1 MNSKE
6 ISNLI
11 TQIARI
17 RNVDITYVSETL
29 RMAII
34 AGLKRRFGQD
44 AEIEVEIAP
53 DASSIKVFMVKKVVV
68 KFTDPVTE
76 IEKSEAQKIK
86 PEIKAGEQLR
96 IEIPIEEIGRS
107 AIRKASDELV
117 LKLRE
122 AERNKLFDE
131 FNRKRNE
138 IISGTITKIGKDEI
152 AVNIGLTEAILTNRD
167 QLKTDHYRQGAPI
180 KALVYRVEKTPIGPR
195 IFLSRTHNDFLKKL
209 LIKEVPE
216 IREGIVEIKTI
227 ARAPGF
233 RAKVAVSSNDEKV
246 DPVGACVGYRKSRI
260 QNVIKELSGEKI
272 DIVLYGKEITAYIS
286 RALAPAKTKEVFKE
300 GDGYFVIV
308 PDEDFSIAIGKK
320 GQNVWLASSLA
331 GVRLEVLKASDY
343 GNRQLIA
350 KSKGISLRDLELS
363 EEEIEKLQDVQII
376 SAFDILNVTSEQ
388 LAQITNYEIEKVEE
402 LKKVVKEKLLTLLEL
417 QEKP

>member
-1 MNSKE
+1 MSKE

-29 RMAII
+29 KMAII
-34 AGLKRRFGQD
+34 AGLKRRFGPN
-44 AEIEVEIAP
+44 AEIEVEITP
-53 DASSIKVFMVKKVVV
+53 DASSIQVFMTKKVVLKV
-68 KFTDPVTE
+68 KESVTE
-76 IEKSEAQKIK
+76 IDKAEAQLKM
-86 PEIKAGEQLR
+86 PDIKAGQKIR
-96 IEIPIEEIGRS
+96 IEIPLEEIGRS
-107 AIRKASDELV
+107 AIRKASDELI

-152 AVNIGLTEAILTNRD
+152 TVNIGLSEAILTNRD

-195 IFLSRTHNDFLKKL
+195 VFLSRTHNDFLKKL

-216 IREGIVEIKTI
+216 IRGGIVEMKAI

-233 RAKVAVSSNDEKV
+233 RAKVAVISNNEKV

-260 QNVIKELSGEKI
+260 QNVINELSGEKI
-272 DIVLYGKEITAYIS
+272 DIVLYSKEITAFIT

-300 GDGYFVIV
+300 GEGYFVIV
-308 PDEDFSIAIGKK
+308 PDEDFAIAIGKK
-320 GQNVWLASSLA
+320 GQNVWLASNLA
-331 GVRLEVLKASDY
+331 GVRLEVLKVSDY
-343 GNRQLIA
+343 KNRQLINKA
-350 KSKGISLRDLELS
+350 KNVSLRDLELS
-363 EEEIEKLQDVQII
+363 DEEMTKLQDAQVIT
-376 SAFDILNVTSEQ
+376 AFDILNISTEQ
-388 LAQITNYEIEKVEE
+388 LVQSSGIESEKIEE
-402 LKKVVKEKLLTLLEL
+402 LKKVVKERLLTE
-417 QEKP
+417 

>member
-1 MNSKE
+1 MNKE

-29 RMAII
+29 KMAII
-34 AGLKRRFGQD
+34 AGLKRRFGPN
-44 AEIEVEIAP
+44 AEIEVEITP
-53 DASSIKVFMVKKVVV
+53 DVSSIHVFMTKKVVLKV
-68 KFTDPVTE
+68 KEPVTE
-76 IEKSEAQKIK
+76 IDKADAQLKM
-86 PEIKAGEQLR
+86 PDIKAGQKIR
-96 IEIPIEEIGRS
+96 IEIPLEEIGRS
-107 AIRKASDELV
+107 AIRKASDELI

-152 AVNIGLTEAILTNRD
+152 TVNIGLTEAILTNRD

-180 KALVYRVEKTPIGPR
+180 KALVYRIEKTPIGPR
-195 IFLSRTHNDFLKKL
+195 VYLSRTHNDFLKKL

-216 IREGIVEIKTI
+216 IREGIVEMKAI

-233 RAKVAVSSNDEKV
+233 RAKVAVLSNNEKV

-260 QNVIKELSGEKI
+260 QNIINELSGEKI
-272 DIVLYGKEITAYIS
+272 DIVLYSKEITAFIT

-300 GDGYFVIV
+300 GEGYFVIV

-320 GQNVWLASSLA
+320 GQNVWLAGNLA

-343 GNRQLIA
+343 KNRQLINKA
-350 KSKGISLRDLELS
+350 KNVSLRDLELS
-363 EEEIEKLQDVQII
+363 DEEMIKLQDAQVIT
-376 SAFDILNVTSEQ
+376 AFDILNISTEQ
-388 LAQITNYEIEKVEE
+388 LAQSSGIEPEKIEE
-402 LKKVVKEKLLTLLEL
+402 LKKVVKERLWTE
-417 QEKP
+417 

>member
-1 MNSKE
+1 MSKE

-29 RMAII
+29 KMAII
-34 AGLKRRFGQD
+34 AGLKRRFGPN
-44 AEIEVEIAP
+44 AEIEVEITP
-53 DASSIKVFMVKKVVV
+53 DASSIQVFMTKKVVLKV
-68 KFTDPVTE
+68 KESVTE
-76 IEKSEAQKIK
+76 IDKAEAQLKM
-86 PEIKAGEQLR
+86 PDIKAGQKIR
-96 IEIPIEEIGRS
+96 IEIPLEEIGRS
-107 AIRKASDELV
+107 AIRKASDELI

-152 AVNIGLTEAILTNRD
+152 TVNIGLSEAILTNRD

-195 IFLSRTHNDFLKKL
+195 VFLSRTHNDFLKKL

-216 IREGIVEIKTI
+216 IREGIVEMKAI

-233 RAKVAVSSNDEKV
+233 RAKVAVISNNEKV

-260 QNVIKELSGEKI
+260 QNVINELSGEKI
-272 DIVLYGKEITAYIS
+272 DIVLYSKEITAFIT

-300 GDGYFVIV
+300 GEGYFVIV
-308 PDEDFSIAIGKK
+308 PDEDFAIAIGKK
-320 GQNVWLASSLA
+320 GQNVWLASNLA
-331 GVRLEVLKASDY
+331 GVRLEVLKVSDY
-343 GNRQLIA
+343 KNRQLINKA
-350 KSKGISLRDLELS
+350 KNVSLRDLELS
-363 EEEIEKLQDVQII
+363 DEEMTKLQDAQVIT
-376 SAFDILNVTSEQ
+376 AFDILNISTEQ
-388 LAQITNYEIEKVEE
+388 LVQSSGIESEKIEE
-402 LKKVVKEKLLTLLEL
+402 LKKVVKERLLTE
-417 QEKP
+417 

>member
-1 MNSKE
+1 MNKE

-29 RMAII
+29 KMAII
-34 AGLKRRFGQD
+34 AGLKRRFGPN
-44 AEIEVEIAP
+44 AEFEVEITP
-53 DASSIKVFMVKKVVV
+53 DASSIQVFMTKKVVLKV
-68 KFTDPVTE
+68 KEPVTE
-76 IEKSEAQKIK
+76 IDKREARLKM
-86 PEIKAGEQLR
+86 PDIKAGQKIR
-96 IEIPIEEIGRS
+96 IEIPLEEIGRT
-107 AIRKASDELV
+107 AIRKASDELI

-138 IISGTITKIGKDEI
+138 IISGTITKIGNDEI
-152 AVNIGLTEAILTNRD
+152 TVNIGLTEAILTNRD

-195 IFLSRTHNDFLKKL
+195 VFLSRTHNDFLKKL

-216 IREGIVEIKTI
+216 IREGIVEMKAI

-233 RAKVAVSSNDEKV
+233 RAKVAVLSNNEKV
-246 DPVGACVGYRKSRI
+246 DPIGACVGYRKSRI
-260 QNVIKELSGEKI
+260 QNVINELSGEKI
-272 DIVLYGKEITAYIS
+272 DIVLYSKEITAFIT

-300 GDGYFVIV
+300 GESYFVIV
-308 PDEDFSIAIGKK
+308 PDEDFAIAIGKK
-320 GQNVWLASSLA
+320 GQNVGLASNLA

-343 GNRQLIA
+343 KNRQLINKA
-350 KSKGISLRDLELS
+350 KNVSLRDLELS
-363 EEEIEKLQDVQII
+363 DEEMTKLQDAQVIT
-376 SAFDILNVTSEQ
+376 AFDILNISTEQ
-388 LAQITNYEIEKVEE
+388 LVQSSGIESEKIEE
-402 LKKVVKEKLLTLLEL
+402 LKKVVKERLWTE
-417 QEKP
+417 

>member
-29 RMAII
+29 KMAII

-44 AEIEVEIAP
+44 AEFDVEISP
-53 DASSIKVFMVKKVVV
+53 DASSINVFMLKKVVMTV
-68 KFTDPVTE
+68 LDPTLE
-76 IEKSEAQKIK
+76 IEKSEAQAKK
-86 PEIKAGEQLR
+86 ADAKAGDQIRL
-96 IEIPIEEIGRS
+96 EIPLEEIGRS
-107 AIRKASDELV
+107 AIRKASDELM

-122 AERNKLFDE
+122 AERNKMFDE

-138 IISGTITKIGKDEI
+138 IISGTVTKIGKDEI
-152 AVNIGLTEAILTNRD
+152 TVNIGLTEAILANRD

-216 IREGIVEIKTI
+216 IREGIVEIKAI

-233 RAKVAVSSNDEKV
+233 RAKVAVSTNDEKV

-260 QNVIKELSGEKI
+260 QNVIKEISGEKI
-272 DIVLYGKEITAYIS
+272 DIVLFSKDINAYIS

-308 PDEDFSIAIGKK
+308 PDEDFSIAIGKR
-320 GQNVWLASSLA
+320 GQNVWLAGNLV
-331 GVRLEVLKASDY
+331 GIRLEVLKASDY
-343 GNRQLIA
+343 GNRQIIT
-350 KSKGISLRDLELS
+350 KSKSVSLRDLELS
-363 EEEIEKLQDVQII
+363 EEEMTKLQDAQII
-376 SAFDILNVTSEQ
+376 TAFDILNTPSEQ
-388 LAQITNYEIEKVEE
+388 LAETTNYEIEKIEE
-402 LKKVVKEKLLTLLEL
+402 LKKVIKERLSTE
-417 QEKP
+417 

>member
-29 RMAII
+29 KIAII
-34 AGLKRRFGQD
+34 AGLKRRFGPD
-44 AEIEVEIAP
+44 SEFEVEISP
-53 DASSIKVFMVKKVVV
+53 DASSINVFFIKRVV
-68 KFTDPVTE
+68 KDVVDPITE
-76 IEKSEAQKIK
+76 IDFNTAVLKYPNVQV
-86 PEIKAGEQLR
+86 GEQIR
-96 IEIPIEEIGRS
+96 VEIPLEEIGRS
-107 AIRKASDELV
+107 AIRKASDELM

-138 IISGTITKIGKDEI
+138 IVSGTVTKIGKDEI
-152 AVNIGLTEAILTNRD
+152 TVNIGLTEAILANRD

-216 IREGIVEIKTI
+216 IREGIVEIKAI

-233 RAKVAVSSNDEKV
+233 RAKVAVASNDEKV

-260 QNVIKELSGEKI
+260 QNVMKEIAGEKI
-272 DIVLYGKEITAYIS
+272 DIVLYSKDINTYIA

-308 PDEDFSIAIGKK
+308 PDEDFSIAIGKR
-320 GQNVWLASSLA
+320 GQNVWLAGNLV
-331 GVRLEVLKASDY
+331 GIRLEVLKASDY

-350 KSKGISLRDLELS
+350 KSKSVSLRDLELS
-363 EEEIEKLQDVQII
+363 DEEMEKLQDAQII
-376 SAFDILNVTSEQ
+376 TAFDILNTPSEQ
-388 LAQITNYEIEKVEE
+388 LAEVTNYDVEKIEE
-402 LKKVVKEKLLTLLEL
+402 LKKVVRERLSAE
-417 QEKP
+417 

>member
-17 RNVDITYVSETL
+17 RNVDITYVAETL
-29 RMAII
+29 KLAII
-34 AGLKRRFGQD
+34 AGLKRRFGPD
-44 AEIEVEIAP
+44 AEIEVEITP
-53 DASSIKVFMVKKVVV
+53 DVSEIRVYIVKTVAMSVYE
-68 KFTDPVTE
+68 PAIE
-76 IEKSEAQKIK
+76 IEKSEALKINS
-86 PEIKAGEQLR
+86 EAKAGDKLR
-96 IEIPIEEIGRS
+96 IEIPLEEIGRS
-107 AIRKASDELV
+107 AIRKASDELI

-122 AERNKLFDE
+122 AERNKMFDE

-138 IISGTITKIGKDEI
+138 IISGTISKISKDEI
-152 AVNIGLTEAILTNRD
+152 AVNIGLTEAILSNRD

-195 IFLSRTHNDFLKKL
+195 IYLSRTHNDFLKKL

-216 IREGIVEIKTI
+216 IREGIVEIKGI

-233 RAKVAVSSNDEKV
+233 RAKVAVTTNDEKV
-246 DPVGACVGYRKSRI
+246 DPVGACVGYRQSRI
-260 QNVIKELSGEKI
+260 QNIIKELSGEKI
-272 DIVLYGKEITAYIS
+272 DIVMFSKEINGFIS

-300 GDGYFVIV
+300 GESYFVIV

-320 GQNVWLASSLA
+320 GQNVWLASNLV

-343 GNRQLIA
+343 QNRLLINKA
-350 KSKGISLRDLELS
+350 KKVTLKDLELS
-363 EEEIEKLQDVQII
+363 EEEMTKLQDAQVLT
-376 SAFDILNVTSEQ
+376 AFDILNIPTEQ
-388 LAQITNYEIEKVEE
+388 LAIASNYEPEKIEE
-402 LKKVVKEKLLTLLEL
+402 LKKVVKERLWTE
-417 QEKP
+417 

>member
-17 RNVDITYVSETL
+17 RNVDITYVAETL
-29 RMAII
+29 KMAII
-34 AGLKRRFGQD
+34 AGLKRRFGPD
-44 AEIEVEIAP
+44 AEIEVVITPDVSEIRVFI
-53 DASSIKVFMVKKVVV
+53 IKTVVMELYDSAV
-68 KFTDPVTE
+68 E
-76 IEKSEAQKIK
+76 IEKSEALKIN
-86 PEIKAGEQLR
+86 PEAKAGDKQR
-96 IEIPIEEIGRS
+96 IEIPLEEIGRS
-107 AIRKASDELV
+107 AIRKASDELI

-122 AERNKLFDE
+122 AERNKMFDE

-138 IISGTITKIGKDEI
+138 IISGTIAKISKDEI
-152 AVNIGLTEAILTNRD
+152 AINIGLTEAILSNRD

-195 IFLSRTHNDFLKKL
+195 IYLSRTHNDFLKKL

-216 IREGIVEIKTI
+216 IREGIVEIKGI

-233 RAKVAVSSNDEKV
+233 RAKVAVSTNDEKV

-260 QNVIKELSGEKI
+260 QNIIKELSGEKI
-272 DIVLYGKEITAYIS
+272 DIVMFSKDINGFIS

-300 GDGYFVIV
+300 GESYFVIV

-320 GQNVWLASSLA
+320 GQNVWLASNLV
-331 GVRLEVLKASDY
+331 GIRLEVLKASDY
-343 GNRQLIA
+343 QNRLLINKA
-350 KSKGISLRDLELS
+350 KNVTLKDLELS
-363 EEEIEKLQDVQII
+363 EEEMTKLQDAQVLT
-376 SAFDILNVTSEQ
+376 AFDILNIPTEQ
-388 LAQITNYEIEKVEE
+388 LATASNYEPEKIEE
-402 LKKVVKEKLLTLLEL
+402 LKKVVKERLWTE
-417 QEKP
+417 

>member
-1 MNSKE
+1 MSKE

-29 RMAII
+29 KMAII
-34 AGLKRRFGQD
+34 AGLKRRFGPN
-44 AEIEVEIAP
+44 AEIEVEITP
-53 DASSIKVFMVKKVVV
+53 DASSIQVFMTKKVVLKV
-68 KFTDPVTE
+68 KESVTE
-76 IEKSEAQKIK
+76 IDKAEAQLKM
-86 PEIKAGEQLR
+86 PDIKAGQKIR
-96 IEIPIEEIGRS
+96 IEIPLEEIGRS
-107 AIRKASDELV
+107 AIRKASDELI

-152 AVNIGLTEAILTNRD
+152 TVNIGLTEAILTNRD

-180 KALVYRVEKTPIGPR
+180 KALVYRIEKTPIGPR
-195 IFLSRTHNDFLKKL
+195 VYLSRTHNDFLKKL

-216 IREGIVEIKTI
+216 IREGIVEMKAI

-233 RAKVAVSSNDEKV
+233 RAKVAVLSNNERV

-260 QNVIKELSGEKI
+260 QNVINELSGEKI
-272 DIVLYGKEITAYIS
+272 DIVLYSKEITAFIT

-300 GDGYFVIV
+300 GEGYFVIV
-308 PDEDFSIAIGKK
+308 PDEDFAIAIGKK
-320 GQNVWLASSLA
+320 GQNVWLASNLA

-343 GNRQLIA
+343 KNRQLINKA
-350 KSKGISLRDLELS
+350 KNVSLRDLELS
-363 EEEIEKLQDVQII
+363 DEEMTKLQDAQVIT
-376 SAFDILNVTSEQ
+376 AFDILNISTEQ
-388 LAQITNYEIEKVEE
+388 LVQSSGIESEKIEE
-402 LKKVVKEKLLTLLEL
+402 LKKVVKERLWTE
-417 QEKP
+417 

>member
-17 RNVDITYVSETL
+17 RNVDITYVAETL
-29 RMAII
+29 KMAII
-34 AGLKRRFGQD
+34 AGLKRRFGPD
-44 AEIEVEIAP
+44 AEIEVEITP
-53 DASSIKVFMVKKVVV
+53 DVSEIRVFIIKTVVMELYDSAV
-68 KFTDPVTE
+68 E
-76 IEKSEAQKIK
+76 IEKSEALKIN
-86 PEIKAGEQLR
+86 PEAKAGDKQR
-96 IEIPIEEIGRS
+96 IEIPLEEIGRS
-107 AIRKASDELV
+107 AIRKASDELI

-122 AERNKLFDE
+122 AERNKMFDE

-138 IISGTITKIGKDEI
+138 IISGTIAKISKDEI
-152 AVNIGLTEAILTNRD
+152 AINIGLTEAILSNRD

-195 IFLSRTHNDFLKKL
+195 IYLSRTHNDFLKKL

-216 IREGIVEIKTI
+216 IREGIVEIKGI

-246 DPVGACVGYRKSRI
+246 DPVGACVGYRQSRI
-260 QNVIKELSGEKI
+260 QNIIKELSGEKI
-272 DIVLYGKEITAYIS
+272 DIVMFSKDINGFIS

-300 GDGYFVIV
+300 GESYFVIV

-320 GQNVWLASSLA
+320 GQNVWLASNLV
-331 GVRLEVLKASDY
+331 GIRLEVLKASDY
-343 GNRQLIA
+343 QNRLLINKA
-350 KSKGISLRDLELS
+350 KKVTLKDLELS
-363 EEEIEKLQDVQII
+363 EEEMTKLQDAQVLT
-376 SAFDILNVTSEQ
+376 AFDILNIPTEQ
-388 LAQITNYEIEKVEE
+388 LATASNYEPEKIEE
-402 LKKVVKEKLLTLLEL
+402 LKKVVKERLWTE
-417 QEKP
+417 

>member
-1 MNSKE
+1 MNKE

-29 RMAII
+29 KMAII
-34 AGLKRRFGQD
+34 AGLKRRFGPEVE
-44 AEIEVEIAP
+44 AEVEIEP
-53 DASSIKVFMVKKVVV
+53 DASAIKVFIIKKVVV

-76 IEKSEAQKIK
+76 IEKNDAQKIK
-86 PEIKAGEQLR
+86 SDVKAGEKLR
-96 IEIPIEEIGRS
+96 IEIPLEEIGRS
-107 AIRKASDELV
+107 AIRKASDELI

-122 AERNKLFDE
+122 AERNKLFEE

-152 AVNIGLTEAILTNRD
+152 TVNIGLTEAIITNRD

-180 KALVYRVEKTPIGPR
+180 KALVYRVDKTPIGPR
-195 IFLSRTHNDFLKKL
+195 VYLSRTHNDFLKKL

-216 IREGIVEIKTI
+216 IREGIVEIKAI

-233 RAKVAVSSNDEKV
+233 RAKVAVSSNNEKV

-260 QNVIKELSGEKI
+260 QNIIKELSGEKI
-272 DIVLYGKEITAYIS
+272 DIVLYSKEITMFIT
-286 RALAPAKTKEVFKE
+286 RALAPAKVKEVFKE
-300 GDGYFVIV
+300 GEGYFVIV

-320 GQNVWLASSLA
+320 GQNVWLASNLA
-331 GVRLEVLKASDY
+331 GTRLEVLKASDY
-343 GNRQLIA
+343 KNRQLINKA
-350 KSKGISLRDLELS
+350 KNVSLKDLELS
-363 EEEIEKLQDVQII
+363 DEEMTRLQDAQII
-376 SAFDILNVTSEQ
+376 TAFDILNVPTEQ
-388 LAQITNYEIEKVEE
+388 LAQSTGYEPEKIDE
-402 LKKVVKEKLLTLLEL
+402 LKKIVKERLWTE
-417 QEKP
+417 

>member
-29 RMAII
+29 KMAII

-44 AEIEVEIAP
+44 AEFEVDISP
-53 DASSIKVFMVKKVVV
+53 DVSSINVYMLKKVVMTV
-68 KFTDPVTE
+68 LDPVLE
-76 IEKSEAQKIK
+76 IEKNEAQIK
-86 PEIKAGEQLR
+86 KSDAKAGDQIR
-96 IEIPIEEIGRS
+96 IEIPLEEIGRS
-107 AIRKASDELV
+107 AIRKASDELM

-122 AERNKLFDE
+122 AERNKMFDE

-138 IISGTITKIGKDEI
+138 IISGTVTKIGKDEI
-152 AVNIGLTEAILTNRD
+152 TVNIGLTEAILANRD

-216 IREGIVEIKTI
+216 IREGIVEIKAI

-233 RAKVAVSSNDEKV
+233 RAKVAVLTNDEKV

-260 QNVIKELSGEKI
+260 QNVIKEISGEKI
-272 DIVLYGKEITAYIS
+272 DIVLFSKEINSYIS

-308 PDEDFSIAIGKK
+308 PDEDFSIAIGKR
-320 GQNVWLASSLA
+320 GQNVWLAGNLV
-331 GVRLEVLKASDY
+331 GIRLEVLKASDY
-343 GNRQLIA
+343 GNRQIIT
-350 KSKGISLRDLELS
+350 KSKSVSLRDLELS
-363 EEEIEKLQDVQII
+363 EEEMTKLQDAQII
-376 SAFDILNVTSEQ
+376 TAFDILNTSSEQ
-388 LAQITNYEIEKVEE
+388 LAETTGYEIEKIEE
-402 LKKVVKEKLLTLLEL
+402 LKKIIKERLSAE
-417 QEKP
+417 